1 MPRRDK
7 KPRGRPTLL
16 TPDRQARLF
25 DIVKKG
31 NHLTTACAV
40 VGIGVSTM
48 YRWLED
54 ADEAE
59 AIQNEDGHITPRQQA
74 CLEFRDGLRLAR
86 AYAEMRAVSVI
97 ERSMEGG
104 ALISERPLQNSEG
117 ELVMDP
123 VSGEPMYER
132 TFTQPD
138 GRLALN
144 YLARSAPHMWGQN
157 VSTGA
162 LGDAAGGVAGGGGA
176 AGGGLSE
183 DDAARLSA
191 QLAEVEARRRED
203 AERDRL
209 ELEAGVED
217 AVIVEEAS

>member
-1 MPRRDK
+1 MPRRGN

-16 TPDRQARLF
+16 TPDRQTRLF

-59 AIQNEDGHITPRQQA
+59 QAQLDGADITPRQRA
-74 CLEFRDGLRLAR
+74 CVEFRDGLRLAR
-86 AYAEMRAVSVI
+86 AHAEMRAVSVI

-123 VSGEPMYER
+123 VTGEPMYER

-157 VSTGA
+157 VATGA
-162 LGDAAGGVAGGGGA
+162 LGDAAGGRVGGA
-176 AGGGLSE
+176 AGGDLSE

-191 QLAEVEARRRED
+191 QLAEVRRRREED
-203 AERDRL
+203 AERERL

-217 AVIVEEAS
+217 AEIVEDAS

>member
-1 MPRRDK
+1 MPRNKR
-7 KPRGRPTLL
+7 PRGRPTLL

-59 AIQNEDGHITPRQQA
+59 ATQNEDGHITPRQQA

-86 AYAEMRAVSVI
+86 AHAEMRAVSVI

-162 LGDAAGGVAGGGGA
+162 LGDAAGGAAAGGS

-191 QLAEVEARRRED
+191 QLADVEARRRED